1 MDTLYEQLGGHAGM
15 RTAVSVM
22 YQRVTADPLL
32 EPWFAGIDMDRLSA
46 HQRAFLAAAFDGPPV
61 FTGRELAD
69 AHTGMEITDEAFER
83 VAQTLIQVL
92 DELGASREA
101 LSEAATRIEALRRTV
116 VDGSRITPA
125 G

>member
-1 MDTLYEQLGGHAGM
+1 MDTLYEQLGGHSGM

-22 YQRVTADPLL
+22 YQRVTADPSL

-61 FTGRELAD
+61 FSGKELAD

-83 VAQTLIQVL
+83 VVHTLIQVL
-92 DELGASREA
+92 EELGASRDALNEA
-101 LSEAATRIEALRRTV
+101 SARLEALRRAV
-116 VDGSRITPA
+116 VDGSRIDPA
-125 G
+125 E